1 MSRSLLVVMLVA
13 ACHAAPRPQ
22 QPPLLSQRAEPPR
35 TGPSRHVEVDSPDWV
50 PQTRRGRTVVT
61 STSITIL
68 DDLRFKAG
76 SAIIESRTL
85 PILDA
90 FAQTMT
96 GNPSLQLVVVR
107 TFASDV
113 APQWQRIVADLRARA
128 VVDYVVARGVAR
140 SRLRPEGI
148 PLPPPGVKAR
158 LQFEIAVRGP

>member
-1 MSRSLLVVMLVA
+1 MSRSLVVVMLVA

-22 QPPLLSQRAEPPR
+22 PPVLSQHTPAPAPEAIA
-35 TGPSRHVEVDSPDWV
+35 HVEIDSPDWV
-50 PQTRRGRTVVT
+50 PQVRRGRTVVT

-68 DDLRFKAG
+68 DDLRFKPG
-76 SAIIESRTL
+76 STIIEKKTL

-90 FAQTMT
+90 FASTMV

-107 TFASDV
+107 IFAADV
-113 APQWQRIVADLRARA
+113 APQWQQIVADLRARM

-148 PLPPPGVKAR
+148 PLPPPGVNAR
-158 LQFEIAVRGP
+158 IQFEIVVRGP